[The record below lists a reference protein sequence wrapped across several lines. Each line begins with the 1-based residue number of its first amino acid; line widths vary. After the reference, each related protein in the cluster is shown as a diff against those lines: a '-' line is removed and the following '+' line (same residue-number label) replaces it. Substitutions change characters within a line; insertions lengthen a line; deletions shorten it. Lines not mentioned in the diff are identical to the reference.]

1 MRRRQVLLQAVA
13 LGELMDPVARL
24 QHHAAEHAHHAAH
37 RHHAAHVDQRRARR
51 RIGRAAVALALR
63 LVRST
68 GTMQGAEAATPRTGS
83 CNRTVSRLQPYVL
96 AVTLA
101 AISVPRRS
109 LSSAT
114 GRLPSLCLVMLEA
127 YCASAWLRCC
137 RKVTHSSCSSRLDWG
152 QSWGWG

>member
-1 MRRRQVLLQAVA
+1 MQPSTLITLLTATTPLTSISA
-13 LGELMDPVARL
+13 
-24 QHHAAEHAHHAAH
+24 
-37 RHHAAHVDQRRARR
+37 
-51 RIGRAAVALALR
+51 ALAAASAALPSPLPSAWCDR
-63 LVRST
+63 
-68 GTMQGAEAATPRTGS
+68 QGRCKGQTLQTPRTGS
-83 CNRTVSRLQPYVL
+83 CSRTVSRLQPYVL

-137 RKVTHSSCSSRLDWG
+137 RKVTHSSCSSRLG
-152 QSWGWG
+152 QG